1 MGFHPSPASKT
12 HDKDKLIEILAVYGT
27 KCYNTGPLDL
37 YNKALHCGT
46 TAMLRAIEKTDVLRP
61 VLQNF
66 FTVTNIFTTLV

>member
-1 MGFHPSPASKT
+1 MVQNVIIQNPKNCT
-12 HDKDKLIEILAVYGT
+12 T
-27 KCYNTGPLDL
+27 
-37 YNKALHCGT
+37 LHRGT